1 VSDAV
6 TIGVLSGLRV
16 RLGAVRLFDTTVVTG
31 SVSPA
36 GRGVR
41 VEVSLLHGGDVVASR
56 HPRTGSAGNF
66 RTRLPIAEPG
76 SYRVRARVPGVASDA
91 DGPRETPLPTLR
103 TGSHGVFVRLLERRL
118 VSLHYR
124 LVGIDQSF
132 DYRTADAVMA
142 FRKVQRMQ
150 RTTVVDASVWRRLAE
165 PVVPHPRVK
174 TSGFHIEVDQTRQVL
189 YTVDDGAVTNV
200 MHVSTGKPSTPTRDG
215 SFFVTRKLAGYS
227 AHLLYYPSYFDGNRA
242 IHGWPDVPSYAASHG
257 CVRVPYWNA
266 QWIFGLATIGTRVVV
281 YHE

>member
-1 VSDAV
+1 VVSTV
-6 TIGVLSGLRV
+6 RV

-36 GRGVR
+36 ARGVR
-41 VEVSLLHGGDVVASR
+41 VDVSLLHAGDVVVTR

-66 RTRLPIAEPG
+66 RMRLPVAEPG
-76 SYRVRARVPGVASDA
+76 SYRVRARVPGVGADA
-91 DGPRETPLPTLR
+91 DGPRSTPLPTLR

-124 LVGIDQSF
+124 LVGVDQSF
-132 DYRTADAVMA
+132 DERTADAVMA
-142 FRKVQRMQ
+142 FRKVQRML
-150 RTTVVDASVWRRLAE
+150 RTTVVDAGVWRRLAD
-165 PVVPHPRVK
+165 PLVPHPRVK
-174 TSGFHIEVDQTRQVL
+174 ASGFHIEVDQTRQVL
-189 YTVDDGAVTNV
+189 YTVEGGAVTNI